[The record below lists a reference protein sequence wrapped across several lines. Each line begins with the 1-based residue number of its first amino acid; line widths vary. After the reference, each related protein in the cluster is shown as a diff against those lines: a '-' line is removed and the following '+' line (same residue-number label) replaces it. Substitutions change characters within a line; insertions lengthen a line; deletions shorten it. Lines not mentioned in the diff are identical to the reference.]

1 MKFKIEDL
9 PIDQISRAFRY
20 DAYGSIE
27 SLIDLTVVAIERSM
41 NCKVKS
47 ISKNQVIEIARRC
60 YDLDSKHLLR
70 SYRRMKI
77 GALKKIVKSNDLTV
91 SEYCYDD
98 ESLQYRFFSDV
109 QSIDEEMKIVEELVL
124 TRKTNRIEIEI
135 DQVVKDQYQNQ
146 NQNQMTYKD
155 LKKAID
161 LETLLSSNSTFDR
174 NRRTADFGKEEDK
187 FRSEEIDDLVK
198 RYMIIKPYQLEDDFY
213 RFEDDFEDEIDKD
226 RYLLQKIVINTIEN
240 ECRMNASL
248 SILNLLKIEYYSLN
262 LQALFDRV
270 SEEALKTLQRFSD
283 FDYEIKSDGRY
294 TDYFSLDLQCY
305 DSLLRRTFISTILY
319 IVSRYNYD
327 LKDELVY
334 LTDLKSNVNLENGQT
349 LKLVVRDEY
358 DRLMLKVAIVDN
370 NKYESSIDRR
380 YVSINTEKSLGIR
393 SYF

>member
-77 GALKKIVKSNDLTV
+77 SALKKIVKSNDLTV

-146 NQNQMTYKD
+146 NQMTYKD

-198 RYMIIKPYQLEDDFY
+198 RDMIIKPYQLEDDFY

-370 NKYESSIDRR
+370 NKYESSIDRK

>member
-146 NQNQMTYKD
+146 NQIQMTYKD

-198 RYMIIKPYQLEDDFY
+198 RDMIIKPYQLEDDFY

-370 NKYESSIDRR
+370 NKYESSIDRK

-393 SYF
+393 SYL

>member
-27 SLIDLTVVAIERSM
+27 SLVDLTVVAIERSM

-109 QSIDEEMKIVEELVL
+109 QSIDEKMKIVEELVL

-135 DQVVKDQYQNQ
+135 DQVVEDQYQ

-155 LKKAID
+155 LKEAID

-198 RYMIIKPYQLEDDFY
+198 RDMIIKPYQLEDDFY
-213 RFEDDFEDEIDKD
+213 RFEDDFEDETGKD

-248 SILNLLKIEYYSLN
+248 AILNLLKIEHYSLN
-262 LQALFDRV
+262 LQALFDQV
-270 SEEALKTLQRFSD
+270 SEIALKNLSRFSD
-283 FDYEIKSDGRY
+283 FDYVIKTNNQY

-305 DSLLRRTFISTILY
+305 DSLLRRTFVSTILY

-358 DRLMLKVAIVDN
+358 DRLMLKVAIADN
-370 NKYESSIDRR
+370 HKYENSIDRK

-393 SYF
+393 SYL

>member
-9 PIDQISRAFRY
+9 PINQISRAFRY

-77 GALKKIVKSNDLTV
+77 SALKKIVKSNDLIV

-135 DQVVKDQYQNQ
+135 DQVVKDQ
-146 NQNQMTYKD
+146 NQMTYKD
-155 LKKAID
+155 LKEAID

-198 RYMIIKPYQLEDDFY
+198 RDMIIKPYQLEDDFY

-248 SILNLLKIEYYSLN
+248 AILNLLKIEHYSLN
-262 LQALFDRV
+262 LQALFDQV
-270 SEEALKTLQRFSD
+270 SEKALKNLSRFSD
-283 FDYEIKSDGRY
+283 FDYVIKTNNQY

-305 DSLLRRTFISTILY
+305 DSLLRRTFVSTILY

-349 LKLVVRDEY
+349 LKLVVKDEY

-370 NKYESSIDRR
+370 NKYESSIDRK

-393 SYF
+393 SYL

>member
-9 PIDQISRAFRY
+9 PIDLISKAFKY
-20 DAYGSIE
+20 DAYGSIS
-27 SLIDLTVVAIERSM
+27 SLIDLTVDSIERSM
-41 NCKVKS
+41 NCKVET

-60 YDLDSKHLLR
+60 LDLNSKNLLR
-70 SYRRMKI
+70 SSRRMKVS
-77 GALKKIVKSNDLTV
+77 ALDKIVKSNDLAV

-98 ESLQYRFFSDV
+98 ESLQYRFFSDA
-109 QSIDEEMKIVEELVL
+109 QNIDEYEDLKIVEELIL
-124 TRKTNRIEIEI
+124 TRKTDRIEIEI
-135 DQVVKDQYQNQ
+135 HQEDYQHQ
-146 NQNQMTYKD
+146 PIYQDSKE
-155 LKKAID
+155 AID
-161 LETLLSSNSTFDR
+161 LTTLLSSNLVFDR
-174 NRRTADFGKEEDK
+174 DRRTADFGKEEDK

-198 RYMIIKPYQLEDDFY
+198 RDMIIKPYQLEDDFY
-213 RFEDDFEDEIDKD
+213 RFEDDFEDETDKD

-248 SILNLLKIEYYSLN
+248 AILNLLKIEHYSLN
-262 LQALFDRV
+262 LQALFDQV
-270 SEEALKTLQRFSD
+270 SEIALKNLSRFSD
-283 FDYEIKSDGRY
+283 FDYVIKTNNQY

-305 DSLLRRTFISTILY
+305 DSLLRRTFVSTILY

-358 DRLMLKVAIVDN
+358 DRLMLKVAIADN
-370 NKYESSIDRR
+370 NKYENSIDRK

-393 SYF
+393 SYL

>member
-155 LKKAID
+155 LKKAVD

-198 RYMIIKPYQLEDDFY
+198 RDMIIKPYQLEDDFY

>member
-198 RYMIIKPYQLEDDFY
+198 RDMIIKPYQLEDDFY

-283 FDYEIKSDGRY
+283 FDYEIKSNGRY

-327 LKDELVY
+327 LTDRLVH
-334 LTDLKSNVNLENGQT
+334 LTDLKSKIDLEKHQT
-349 LKLVVRDEY
+349 LRLVVRDEY
-358 DRLMLKVAIVDN
+358 DRLMLKVAVVDN
-370 NKYESSIDRR
+370 IEYEDTIDRK
-380 YVSINTEKSLGIR
+380 YVSINTEKSFGVR
-393 SYF
+393 SYL

>member
-135 DQVVKDQYQNQ
+135 DQVVKDQ

-198 RYMIIKPYQLEDDFY
+198 RDMIIKPYQLEDDFY

>member
-9 PIDQISRAFRY
+9 PIDRMSDTFKV
-20 DAYGSIE
+20 DAYGSIS
-27 SLIDLTVVAIERSM
+27 SLMNTTVDAIERSID
-41 NCKVKS
+41 CRVES
-47 ISKNQVIEIARRC
+47 ISKNQAIEIARRC
-60 YDLDSKHLLR
+60 LDLNSRQLLR
-70 SYRRMKI
+70 SSRRMKI
-77 GALKKIVKSNDLTV
+77 GALEKFVKSKNLTA

-98 ESLQYRFFSDV
+98 ESLQYRFFADVSD
-109 QSIDEEMKIVEELVL
+109 IDKGEDLKIIEELIL
-124 TRKTNRIEIEI
+124 TRKTDSLEIEL
-135 DQVVKDQYQNQ
+135 DQENKDQYQT
-146 NQNQMTYKD
+146 TYKESKD
-155 LKKAID
+155 GID
-161 LETLLSSNSTFDR
+161 LASLLSSNLIFDR
-174 NRRTADFGKEEDK
+174 NRRTADFGKDEDES
-187 FRSEEIDDLVK
+187 RAEEIDDLVE
-198 RYMIIKPYQLEDDFY
+198 RDMIIKPYQLEDDFY

-248 SILNLLKIEYYSLN
+248 AILNLLKIEHYSLN
-262 LQALFDRV
+262 LQALFDQV
-270 SEEALKTLQRFSD
+270 SEKALKNLSRFSD
-283 FDYEIKSDGRY
+283 FDYVIKTNNQY

-305 DSLLRRTFISTILY
+305 DSLLRRTFVSTILY

-370 NKYESSIDRR
+370 NKYESSIDRK

-393 SYF
+393 SYL

>member
-77 GALKKIVKSNDLTV
+77 CALKKIVKSNDLTV

-198 RYMIIKPYQLEDDFY
+198 RDMIIKPYQLEDDFY